1 MSNNT
6 DNEGLD
12 QKLFVF
18 QFFFLNLFFSWQF
31 TTQPFVLCIAI
42 YVVICFTKVNIL
54 VGVVILWN
62 AGIFPQ
68 ITDFQCNLDLATLSV
83 SAKSVTKSHNDT
95 KFYVVNSKL
104 VTKSQVVTN
113 FNVSKLR
120 LHCR

>member
-1 MSNNT
+1 M
-6 DNEGLD
+6 
-12 QKLFVF
+12 V
-18 QFFFLNLFFSWQF
+18 
-31 TTQPFVLCIAI
+31 I
-42 YVVICFTKVNIL
+42 YFTKVGIL

-68 ITDFQCNLDLATLSV
+68 ITDLQCNLDLATLLV